1 MAILSC
7 NFVMS
12 GFSHIFF
19 DYFLRILISILLEY
33 VGILRQEERSGR
45 AYHGKLQQICSSPRW
60 PDIAQFIMK
69 VIEQKN
75 QSSLSLSLSPTN
87 DLLFLVNQSEFFCT
101 IIPHRR

>member
-12 GFSHIFF
+12 GFSHIFC

-45 AYHGKLQQICSSPRW
+45 AYHGKLQQICSSHRCKSVYHHNSKFKNIVLLNT
-60 PDIAQFIMK
+60 PDRFSGLWFIR
-69 VIEQKN
+69 
-75 QSSLSLSLSPTN
+75 
-87 DLLFLVNQSEFFCT
+87 
-101 IIPHRR
+101 IIIRDSHQNCLCM